1 MKILHLNTTLE
12 GGAGHFSND
21 LIRFLDKRGHKNQV
35 LTFADFLKKGFLKMN
50 ISVLLHLIKSYLIIK
65 FRVKKN
71 TKVISPTFSLWSK
84 NKINAIVITY
94 DLVIIHRFSNFL
106 SYEEIIRIIKK
117 SKKAIIIGIDEG
129 LFTPYCTY
137 TFECEN
143 FKKSC
148 QNCPVSP
155 KRNHKKIVR
164 NYLKIKN
171 QLLNADFSNSE
182 ILVANNHEKN
192 KILTSF
198 WKNTNIK
205 ISTSIFPYQLI
216 MSDNEHVSVLS
227 NKIKFFDDKLII
239 TFSALFPS
247 YRKGFDLI
255 NTYLQNLHNFYP
267 IESNKK
273 IEINI
278 ITNDNSFLL
287 EKSLHP
293 NIKLKF
299 HTILNKKAFEL
310 LLANSH
316 IFLSF
321 SRADSGPYTLNIC
334 YYLHTMILSFNVGVA
349 VELAKKTKSIRIIDN
364 FSAEKMAIQTL
375 KIMLKSKSDIKS
387 ILNYKKDLFW
397 I

>member
-1 MKILHLNTTLE
+1 
-12 GGAGHFSND
+12 
-21 LIRFLDKRGHKNQV
+21 
-35 LTFADFLKKGFLKMN
+35 
-50 ISVLLHLIKSYLIIK
+50 
-65 FRVKKN
+65 
-71 TKVISPTFSLWSK
+71 
-84 NKINAIVITY
+84 
-94 DLVIIHRFSNFL
+94 
-106 SYEEIIRIIKK
+106 
-117 SKKAIIIGIDEG
+117 
-129 LFTPYCTY
+129 
-137 TFECEN
+137 
-143 FKKSC
+143 
-148 QNCPVSP
+148 
-155 KRNHKKIVR
+155 
-164 NYLKIKN
+164 
-171 QLLNADFSNSE
+171 
-182 ILVANNHEKN
+182 
-192 KILTSF
+192 
-198 WKNTNIK
+198 
-205 ISTSIFPYQLI
+205 